1 MIEIKNQKML
11 EDYYNKESDKYIL
24 PESTLITC
32 DINLGGSTL
41 CGTDITAKN
50 IDYGNIIAK
59 NLTAESLCLKNIS
72 VSTLTAN
79 NIIADNISAK
89 HVPGKEFISIEWSA
103 ATKEQLEGT
112 EPWGGHDGYFEE
124 LDTSNG
130 DDFTDINETLDCF
143 FEILEH
149 EFRVEPFA
157 YGFEYDEY
165 GRQKEIFPD
174 DIKLD
179 YNNYEVTY
187 YSNGEPVLKYYD
199 FHLQGKD
206 DENETIYIYPKNDD
220 EKKENN

>member
-32 DINLGGSTL
+32 DINLCGSTL

-50 IDYGNIIAK
+50 IDHGNIIAK
-59 NLTAESLCLKNIS
+59 NITAESLCLKNIS

-79 NIIADNISAK
+79 SIIADNISSK
-89 HVPGKEFISIEWSA
+89 HVPGKKFTSINYSSA
-103 ATKEQLEGT
+103 DKEQIAGIK
-112 EPWGGHDGYFEE
+112 PWGNNEE
-124 LDTSNG
+124 CFHELEPEECYTN
-130 DDFTDINETLDCF
+130 INETIEEFFNILDDE
-143 FEILEH
+143 FEP
-149 EFRVEPFA
+149 FVYRVEFN
-157 YGFEYDEY
+157 EY
-165 GRQKEIFPD
+165 GEPEDVIADSVEFD
-174 DIKLD
+174 TV
-179 YNNYEVTY
+179 NYEVTY

-220 EKKENN
+220 